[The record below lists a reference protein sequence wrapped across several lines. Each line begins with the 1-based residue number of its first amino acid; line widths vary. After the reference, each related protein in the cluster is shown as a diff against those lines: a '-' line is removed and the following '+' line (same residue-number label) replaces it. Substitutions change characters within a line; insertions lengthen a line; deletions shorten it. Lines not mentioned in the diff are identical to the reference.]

1 MTPSRNAESDRE
13 RDPAISAEVRRTIFT
28 SLLGAVLVTFG
39 AIQLFGGCW
48 LALIGGSF
56 YYVLNGGAAVISGV
70 LIFRRSSLGAWLFAA
85 IVALTIPWAL
95 WETGADPWAL
105 VPRLVAH
112 TVLLALVL
120 LMTPFLVRRTRW
132 PLALG
137 GAVGAFAVLALVLFG
152 AAISG
157 PEAVRASHPEKR
169 VAGLEQATDSDWP
182 AWGGTHEGRRFSRS
196 EQITPDNVGRLQR
209 AWVAHTGDLPSDGGD
224 GMYAPETTPLKI
236 GDRLYLCSAM
246 NILIALDART
256 GQELWRFDPEVST
269 RWIPYSAT
277 CRGVAAY
284 RKASPAAV
292 DPLPNSGSEAVRDVP
307 AKDVAAVAASDTACS
322 LRIISGTLDGRLIAV
337 DAASGQPCTDFG
349 VNGQVDIKQGMG
361 QVYPGM
367 VSITAPP
374 VIVRGVVITGQQV
387 LDGQTNSAPSGVIQA
402 FDAETGARRWAW
414 DLGRPGQT
422 GWPDPGQ
429 EFTRG
434 TPNMWTTASADEVL
448 GLVYL
453 PMGNSAVDYYSADR
467 SPQENEFSTAL
478 VALDATT
485 GRPVWRFQT
494 VYKDVWDYDLGS
506 QASLVDLPD
515 ATPAI
520 VLSSKQGDIYVLDR
534 RSGVPLHPVAE
545 RPVPQGG
552 VEPEQRSATQPFS
565 GFATLR
571 KPDLAERDMWGMSP
585 IDQMIC
591 RIQFRQAAYDGI
603 YTPPTVDRPW
613 VQYPGYNGGSDW
625 GSLAIDTAR
634 GVIYA
639 NYNDMPNYNRLIPRE
654 VADRKGWQ
662 ARGPEGNTGKGGAEG
677 EGSAQAGTPYAIDV
691 NAGWRLPLT
700 KLLCKKPPYGGIR
713 AISLATG
720 QTLWDRPFG
729 TARANGPWGL
739 AFGIPF
745 RIGTPNNGGAVVT
758 AGGLIFIAAA
768 SDNLIRAI
776 NAETGETV
784 WTDVL
789 PGGGQANVMTYQAD
803 GRRYVVVMAGGHHFM
818 ETPISDALVAYAL
831 PDG

>member
-1 MTPSRNAESDRE
+1 MITSRNAEIDLE
-13 RDPAISAEVRRTIFT
+13 RDAATPFGGRRNIFT
-28 SLLGAVLVTFG
+28 SVLGGALVLFGAVL
-39 AIQLFGGCW
+39 LFGGIW
-48 LALIGGSF
+48 LALTGGSL
-56 YYVLNGGAAVISGV
+56 YYVLTGGAIVVSGV
-70 LIFRRSSLGAWLFAA
+70 LIFRRNRLGAWLYAA
-85 IVALTIPWAL
+85 IFALTIPWAL
-95 WETGADPWAL
+95 WETGPDPWAL

-112 TVLLALVL
+112 AVLLALVAL
-120 LMTPFLVRRTRW
+120 VTPFLIRRTTW

-137 GAVGAFAVLALVLFG
+137 GAASSIVVLAVVLFG

-157 PEAVRASHPEKR
+157 PDPVRGSYPDKSL
-169 VAGLEQATDSDWP
+169 AGLEQATGSDWP
-182 AWGGTHEGRRFSRS
+182 AWGGTYEGRRFSRLD
-196 EQITPDNVGRLQR
+196 QITPDNVGGLQR
-209 AWVAHTGDLPSDGGD
+209 VWVAHTGDLPSGAGK
-224 GMYAPETTPLKI
+224 GKYAPETTPLKI

-246 NILIALDART
+246 NILIALNART
-256 GQELWRFDPEVST
+256 GQELWRFDPKVSA

-284 RKASPAAV
+284 RKAAPAAV
-292 DPLPNSGSEAVRDVP
+292 DSKPNSGSEGIQGVP
-307 AKDVAAVAASDTACS
+307 SQGVAAVAGNETTCS
-322 LRIISGTLDGRLIAV
+322 LRIIEGTLDGRLIAV
-337 DAASGQPCTDFG
+337 DAASGRPCADFG

-402 FDAETGARRWAW
+402 FDAVTGARRWAW
-414 DLGRPGQT
+414 DLGRPGET
-422 GWPDPGQ
+422 GWPDPGN

-434 TPNMWTTASADEVL
+434 TPNMWTTASADETL

-453 PMGNSAVDYYSADR
+453 PMGNSAVDYYSGDR
-467 SPQENEFSTAL
+467 SAQENEFSTAL

-494 VYKDVWDYDLGS
+494 VHKDVWDYDLGS

-515 ATPAI
+515 STPAI

-534 RSGVPLHPVAE
+534 RTGQPLHPVEE

-552 VEPEQRSATQPFS
+552 VEPEERSATQPFS

-571 KPDLAERDMWGMSP
+571 KPNLAERDMWGMSP

-591 RIQFRQAAYDGI
+591 RIQYRQAAYDGY
-603 YTPPTVDRPW
+603 YTPPTADQPW
-613 VQYPGYNGGSDW
+613 IQYPGYNGGSDW
-625 GSLAIDTAR
+625 GSIAIDTAR

-639 NYNDMPNYNRLIPRE
+639 NYNDMPNYNRLVPRD
-654 VADRKGWQ
+654 VADRIGWQ
-662 ARGPEGNTGKGGAEG
+662 PRGPEGNTGKGGAEG
-677 EGSAQAGTPYAIDV
+677 EGSAQAETPYAINV
-691 NAGWRLPLT
+691 NAGWRLPLA
-700 KLLCKKPPYGGIR
+700 KLLCKEPPYGGIR
-713 AISLATG
+713 AISLSTG
-720 QTLWDRPFG
+720 HTIWDRPFG

-745 RIGTPNNGGAVVT
+745 TIGTPNNGGAVVT

-776 NAETGETV
+776 DAETGETL

-789 PGGGQANVMTYQAD
+789 PGGGQANVMTYQVA
-803 GRRYVVVMAGGHHFM
+803 GRQYIVVMAGGHHFM

-831 PDG
+831 PKE